1 MAARDGIRESAC
13 DGERVGGRRVG
24 RYGAE
29 QDTGIDRSSTRNGL
43 HDVLLHTGWHSRAG
57 MEHGEAMAMWYGAGK
72 VEVRSKIT
80 GGTRVAGADKQT
92 RRDDVRCEKT
102 A

>member
-29 QDTGIDRSSTRNGL
+29 QDTGIDRSSTRPA
-43 HDVLLHTGWHSRAG
+43 S
-57 MEHGEAMAMWYGAGK
+57 
-72 VEVRSKIT
+72 
-80 GGTRVAGADKQT
+80 
-92 RRDDVRCEKT
+92 VRCVVAPESVL
-102 A
+102 